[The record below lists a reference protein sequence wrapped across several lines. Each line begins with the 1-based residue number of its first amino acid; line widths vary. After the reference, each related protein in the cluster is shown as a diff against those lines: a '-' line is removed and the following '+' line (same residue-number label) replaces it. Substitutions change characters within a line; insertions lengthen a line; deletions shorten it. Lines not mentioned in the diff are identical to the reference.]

1 MFLVNRLDVWIF
13 EGFRTTAH
21 RDGGGRHGAVVGKP
35 PGKEPAGRRGK
46 EGAARY
52 GDLTLAWRMAEAV
65 KA

>member
-1 MFLVNRLDVWIF
+1 MRRIVK
-13 EGFRTTAH
+13 GF
-21 RDGGGRHGAVVGKP
+21 GRRPIATVGAGIGAVVGKP
-35 PGKEPAGRRGK
+35 PRKEPAGSRGK